1 MVSLYVVPVPAG
13 AAIWAKF
20 LQPEPEQRSTR
31 YPVTPTLS
39 VEAPQDRSTS
49 LPETAFAVSVPGCD
63 GGVVSGVE
71 VTAVAWSVWIWAA
84 VSATL

>member
-1 MVSLYVVPVPAG
+1 MVSLYVVPVPVVVP
-13 AAIWAKF
+13 IWAKL
-20 LQPEPEQRSTR
+20 LQPLPEQRSTR

-49 LPETAFAVSVPGCD
+49 LPETAFALSVPGCV
-63 GGVVSGVE
+63 GGLVSGPE
-71 VTAVAWSVWIWAA
+71 VIAVAWSVWIWAA